1 MKSLFFAVCS
11 CLLYAVYAQIPSCD
25 DFKDGLCKLDADNIV
40 GAFSE
45 VSSAI
50 DCQKLCLL
58 NEGCN
63 FFSFF
68 DFWERC
74 YLVNACDTI
83 DLFHF
88 QGSMS
93 GPREP
98 SLDSCQ
104 DITPTYPPTPP
115 TSGPTGSPTTTP
127 PICNVTMGTLCDSHN
142 NVILEVEH
150 LSTPS
155 DCQSIC
161 QNHQECNWW
170 SHWVEE
176 GGEHWGRC
184 YLHYSCDILDDH
196 ECRECG
202 GIMRPGHRCNCQ
214 HGTPWPDLDTCDDG
228 QVHLPCEDD
237 FIEVR
242 YENGVSGSIINR
254 IYLFLLFYGNQYW
267 SVIQIFWNAVLF
279 LKWFLKKQKFRYK
292 IEMFY
297 LNTIE
302 HLFLFVEQLDQLQ
315 VGLPHSRLL
324 TGIPILVVFQNLRW
338 NLNKTSLQEHLKYSQ
353 SENKFLS
360 K

>member
-40 GAFSE
+40 GAFSD

-58 NEGCN
+58 NEDCN

-68 DFWERC
+68 DFWGRC

-237 FIEVR
+237 FIEGSLCDKPGNEILHLTNIPTASDCQAICQNHPDCAFFSHTTRHKGECWLHYNCDVLVNDIPECE
-242 YENGVSGSIINR
+242 ENQCVSGP
-254 IYLFLLFYGNQYW
+254 QYPDMDDC
-267 SVIQIFWNAVLF
+267 SVP
-279 LKWFLKKQKFRYK
+279 
-292 IEMFY
+292 E
-297 LNTIE
+297 LNI
-302 HLFLFVEQLDQLQ
+302 
-315 VGLPHSRLL
+315 
-324 TGIPILVVFQNLRW
+324 
-338 NLNKTSLQEHLKYSQ
+338 
-353 SENKFLS
+353 
-360 K
+360 